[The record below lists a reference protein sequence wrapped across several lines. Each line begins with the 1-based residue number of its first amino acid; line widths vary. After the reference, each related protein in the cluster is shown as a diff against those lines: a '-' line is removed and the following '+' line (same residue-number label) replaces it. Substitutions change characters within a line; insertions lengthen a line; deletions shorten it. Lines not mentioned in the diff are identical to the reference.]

1 MTSEVT
7 IPRREKL
14 LSTLKEKE
22 AIIIF
27 AAEEAKLEKF
37 KQDNNFLYLTG
48 LDIPEAIYF
57 AFRGQN
63 GAIEML
69 FIQRGDPEKE
79 IWTGAKMTAEEAS
92 QKCGLSLQKIH
103 YLDEF
108 LSILSFYCPVID
120 KIWANIGEQYLDKP
134 PTMQLFRLSPIRER
148 YPNIIIES
156 IETIITP
163 LRKIKSDWEI
173 KQLQRAIDITGKAII
188 DVLEKAEALMME
200 YELEAIMFYR
210 MQSMG
215 IKHWGFAPIIGT
227 GINAATLHYEK
238 NECQIENGD
247 VILMDVGASY
257 LNYSADITRCFPING
272 SFTDRQK
279 EVYEVVLDVQKR
291 VIEMIKPGIELLELN
306 QVARD
311 LLAKGAIELGLIDR
325 EEDIYKYY
333 MHSISHFLGLDTHD
347 VGSRNAIL
355 ETGNVITV
363 EPGIYI
369 PEEKLGIRIEDDVL
383 VTDTGYCVLSQHI
396 PKEISEIEEIRIKA
410 MTK

>member
-1 MTSEVT
+1 
-7 IPRREKL
+7 
-14 LSTLKEKE
+14 
-22 AIIIF
+22 
-27 AAEEAKLEKF
+27 
-37 KQDNNFLYLTG
+37 
-48 LDIPEAIYF
+48 
-57 AFRGQN
+57 
-63 GAIEML
+63 
-69 FIQRGDPEKE
+69 
-79 IWTGAKMTAEEAS
+79 
-92 QKCGLSLQKIH
+92 
-103 YLDEF
+103 
-108 LSILSFYCPVID
+108 
-120 KIWANIGEQYLDKP
+120 
-134 PTMQLFRLSPIRER
+134 
-148 YPNIIIES
+148 
-156 IETIITP
+156 
-163 LRKIKSDWEI
+163 
-173 KQLQRAIDITGKAII
+173 
-188 DVLEKAEALMME
+188 MME

-333 MHSISHFLGLDTHD
+333 MHSISHFLGMDTHD

-363 EPGIYI
+363 EPGLYI

-383 VTDTGYCVLSQHI
+383 VTENGYCVLSQNI
-396 PKEISEIEEIRIKA
+396 PKEISEIEEIRLQA
-410 MTK
+410 MAK